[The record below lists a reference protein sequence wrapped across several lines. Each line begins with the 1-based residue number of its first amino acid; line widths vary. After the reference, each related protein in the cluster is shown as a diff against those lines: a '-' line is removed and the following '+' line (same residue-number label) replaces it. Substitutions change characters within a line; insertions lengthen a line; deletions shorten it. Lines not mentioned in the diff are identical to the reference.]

1 MAPST
6 ATVPT
11 MVETHAE
18 RLSKAAHHVRA
29 LEAQLEDARLHRDE
43 LLAEGR
49 LELGLPWQRLGAIAG
64 LDYTRVIRIVGR

>member
-1 MAPST
+1 MAADT
-6 ATVPT
+6 IT
-11 MVETHAE
+11 ETFEA

-29 LEAQLEDARLHRDE
+29 LEAQMEDARATRDE

-49 LELGLPWQRLGAIAG
+49 LELGLGWQKLGAMAG